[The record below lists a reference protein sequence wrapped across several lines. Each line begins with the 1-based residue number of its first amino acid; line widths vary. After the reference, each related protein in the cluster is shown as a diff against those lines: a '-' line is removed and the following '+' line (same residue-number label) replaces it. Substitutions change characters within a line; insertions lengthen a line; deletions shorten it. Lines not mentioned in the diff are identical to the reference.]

1 MIQYIRTSRFRTVLA
16 AALMFSLVQVTI
28 SCKDKAPPVQEH
40 PATAKESV
48 VSAAKIGGASA
59 SSDLVYVITLHGTVG
74 IIPGESAKAF
84 TAEGLKVSLDAA
96 KKAKATVV
104 VLDIDGPGGQILEM
118 QNMVKVLLEA
128 QVGGM
133 RIVALPRDAF
143 SAWSIVALS
152 CKEILVTPTS
162 RMGAAV
168 SITSNG
174 NGFIEAVEGKD
185 AVSQKFAAP
194 FQALWRQITDIT
206 GRPPCIA
213 DAMRIQ
219 TAELWYS
226 PTKGFAEKS
235 GTESDW
241 QQLDD
246 GVHVLCLTGTEM
258 LKTKMAIGEV
268 RNQSDL
274 PKLLNCDFGTHIEN
288 NVFQESLDSL
298 GSNIHGSDFYYK
310 AFQYLDTIVSTCWAR
325 CGVELNQGTWSQ
337 EGTLRGEH
345 DARFNDCHYKI
356 LNLPGF
362 FVTQIAHLQF
372 DENKVIFIEL
382 NDLSYRFIQLDLS
395 VADKLNG
402 VEWTCVV
409 QVNAKVARKYIDGSG
424 WQEWEII
431 DEKDANVIVHKI
443 QLKNGIWEIVPF
455 IQVDVDWHHHNQYL
469 YPGVAPDCDVVPA
482 SKTPSV
488 PPIGAPNHNP
498 DRKTPV
504 TSQPTDKKYNFLIP
518 SAPPDVDPKPETKPA
533 DTKIVDVPESKWR
546 NGRPLASNGLNVRT
560 QRPVFDDKTTIS
572 AGGTNPIFEIEF
584 DKDGVPQNCVILQ
597 SSGTQLIDQP
607 ILDCMYRWRA
617 SGSQLTNLPEGKTL
631 KYRIRMLLK

>member
-1 MIQYIRTSRFRTVLA
+1 VIQYLRPSRFRTVLA
-16 AALMFSLVQVTI
+16 AALLGSLVQVTI

-48 VSAAKIGGASA
+48 DSAAKIGGASA

-96 KKAKATVV
+96 KRAKATVV
-104 VLDIDGPGGQILEM
+104 VLDIDGPGGQVLEM

-174 NGFIEAVEGKD
+174 KGFIEAVEGKD

-235 GTESDW
+235 GTETDW

-274 PKLLNCDFGTHIEN
+274 PKLLNCAAETQIKMNFPPLVATQINKNILPVNLYEEVLQVMQVELEKTWAICDGNTALVEFKKIITSDKKINSFGSVFEFNVPGIWTTKNRKSELIQITDIKCELRSLKLSSADILNKVEWNGSIEFTAKSQRIWARGETYDLTGDKYDLAVQRFESERKYGGQLEDRTKAGWYPWTDLSNPDKNCNLFFQCTLQKKNGEWYESYGN
-288 NVFQESLDSL
+288 NFVGKGLIYELCFKLDSP
-298 GSNIHGSDFYYK
+298 S
-310 AFQYLDTIVSTCWAR
+310 C
-325 CGVELNQGTWSQ
+325 
-337 EGTLRGEH
+337 
-345 DARFNDCHYKI
+345 
-356 LNLPGF
+356 
-362 FVTQIAHLQF
+362 
-372 DENKVIFIEL
+372 
-382 NDLSYRFIQLDLS
+382 
-395 VADKLNG
+395 
-402 VEWTCVV
+402 
-409 QVNAKVARKYIDGSG
+409 
-424 WQEWEII
+424 
-431 DEKDANVIVHKI
+431 
-443 QLKNGIWEIVPF
+443 
-455 IQVDVDWHHHNQYL
+455 
-469 YPGVAPDCDVVPA
+469 APDCE
-482 SKTPSV
+482 S
-488 PPIGAPNHNP
+488 
-498 DRKTPV
+498 
-504 TSQPTDKKYNFLIP
+504 IP
-518 SAPPDVDPKPETKPA
+518 SP
-533 DTKIVDVPESKWR
+533 
-546 NGRPLASNGLNVRT
+546 
-560 QRPVFDDKTTIS
+560 
-572 AGGTNPIFEIEF
+572 
-584 DKDGVPQNCVILQ
+584 
-597 SSGTQLIDQP
+597 
-607 ILDCMYRWRA
+607 
-617 SGSQLTNLPEGKTL
+617 
-631 KYRIRMLLK
+631 

>member
-1 MIQYIRTSRFRTVLA
+1 MIQYLRPSRFRTVLA
-16 AALMFSLVQVTI
+16 AALLVSLVQVEI
-28 SCKDKAPPVQEH
+28 SCKDKAQ
-40 PATAKESV
+40 PATATESV
-48 VSAAKIGGASA
+48 DSATKSGDASA

-96 KKAKATVV
+96 QRAKATVV

-174 NGFIEAVEGKD
+174 KGFIEAVEGKD

-235 GTESDW
+235 GTETDW

-274 PKLLNCDFGTHIEN
+274 PKLLNCAAETQIKMNFPPLVTTQINKNILPANLYEEVLQVMQVELEKTWAICDGNTALIEFKKIITSDKKINSFRSVFEFNVPGIWTTKSRKSELIQITDIKCELRSLKLSSADVLNKVEWNGSIEFTAMTQRIWNKQYDHEDEDEAERAIRIVIEKRGNVVPDLTTRKGWSPWTDLSNPDKDCNLFFQCTLQKKNGEWYESYGN
-288 NVFQESLDSL
+288 NFVGKGLIFQLCFELDSP
-298 GSNIHGSDFYYK
+298 S
-310 AFQYLDTIVSTCWAR
+310 C
-325 CGVELNQGTWSQ
+325 
-337 EGTLRGEH
+337 
-345 DARFNDCHYKI
+345 
-356 LNLPGF
+356 
-362 FVTQIAHLQF
+362 
-372 DENKVIFIEL
+372 
-382 NDLSYRFIQLDLS
+382 
-395 VADKLNG
+395 
-402 VEWTCVV
+402 
-409 QVNAKVARKYIDGSG
+409 
-424 WQEWEII
+424 
-431 DEKDANVIVHKI
+431 
-443 QLKNGIWEIVPF
+443 
-455 IQVDVDWHHHNQYL
+455 
-469 YPGVAPDCDVVPA
+469 APDCE
-482 SKTPSV
+482 S
-488 PPIGAPNHNP
+488 
-498 DRKTPV
+498 
-504 TSQPTDKKYNFLIP
+504 IP
-518 SAPPDVDPKPETKPA
+518 SP
-533 DTKIVDVPESKWR
+533 
-546 NGRPLASNGLNVRT
+546 
-560 QRPVFDDKTTIS
+560 
-572 AGGTNPIFEIEF
+572 
-584 DKDGVPQNCVILQ
+584 
-597 SSGTQLIDQP
+597 
-607 ILDCMYRWRA
+607 
-617 SGSQLTNLPEGKTL
+617 
-631 KYRIRMLLK
+631 

>member
-1 MIQYIRTSRFRTVLA
+1 MIQYLRPSRFRTVLA
-16 AALMFSLVQVTI
+16 AALFVSLVQVAI
-28 SCKDKAPPVQEH
+28 SCKDKAQ
-40 PATAKESV
+40 PATATESV
-48 VSAAKIGGASA
+48 DSATKIGDASA

-96 KKAKATVV
+96 KRAKATIV
-104 VLDIDGPGGQILEM
+104 VLDIDGPGGQVLEM

-174 NGFIEAVEGKD
+174 KGFIEAVEGKD

-194 FQALWRQITDIT
+194 FQALWRQITDFT

-235 GTESDW
+235 GTETDW

-274 PKLLNCDFGTHIEN
+274 PKLLNCAAETQIKMNFPPLVATQINKNILPANLYEEVLQVMQVELEKTWAICDGNTALVEFKKIITSDKKINSFGSVFEFNVPGIWTTKSRKSELIQITDIKCEFRSYQLSSADILNKVEWNGSIEFTAMTQRIWNRQDDDEDEAERAIRIVIEKRGNVVPDLTTRKGWSPWKDLSNPDKNCNLFFQCTLQKKNGEWYESYGN
-288 NVFQESLDSL
+288 NFVGKGLIFQLCFELDSP
-298 GSNIHGSDFYYK
+298 S
-310 AFQYLDTIVSTCWAR
+310 C
-325 CGVELNQGTWSQ
+325 
-337 EGTLRGEH
+337 
-345 DARFNDCHYKI
+345 
-356 LNLPGF
+356 
-362 FVTQIAHLQF
+362 
-372 DENKVIFIEL
+372 
-382 NDLSYRFIQLDLS
+382 
-395 VADKLNG
+395 
-402 VEWTCVV
+402 
-409 QVNAKVARKYIDGSG
+409 
-424 WQEWEII
+424 
-431 DEKDANVIVHKI
+431 
-443 QLKNGIWEIVPF
+443 
-455 IQVDVDWHHHNQYL
+455 
-469 YPGVAPDCDVVPA
+469 APDCE
-482 SKTPSV
+482 S
-488 PPIGAPNHNP
+488 
-498 DRKTPV
+498 
-504 TSQPTDKKYNFLIP
+504 IP
-518 SAPPDVDPKPETKPA
+518 SP
-533 DTKIVDVPESKWR
+533 
-546 NGRPLASNGLNVRT
+546 
-560 QRPVFDDKTTIS
+560 
-572 AGGTNPIFEIEF
+572 
-584 DKDGVPQNCVILQ
+584 
-597 SSGTQLIDQP
+597 
-607 ILDCMYRWRA
+607 
-617 SGSQLTNLPEGKTL
+617 
-631 KYRIRMLLK
+631 